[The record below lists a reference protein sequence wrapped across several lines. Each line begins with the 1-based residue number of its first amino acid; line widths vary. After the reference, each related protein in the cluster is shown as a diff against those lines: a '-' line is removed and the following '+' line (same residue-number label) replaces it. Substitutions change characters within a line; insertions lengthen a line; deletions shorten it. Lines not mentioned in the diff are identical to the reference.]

1 MNYLDIFLS
10 IPLLWGLYK
19 GLTRGIIKEIASL
32 LAFILGIYA
41 AVYFSEQLQPI
52 LQANMSINESF
63 LPIITFT
70 ATFIVIT
77 FLVRLIGLLLD
88 KIVKIMALGMISR
101 LLGGVFGVLKTAFVI
116 SALLLIFNTLDNYL
130 KLIPGEEKKK
140 SLLYQPISEMVP
152 HLLPKVEDGNRLI
165 EEAEKSVARRYS
177 IIAAIPGRVF
187 PSKYSNIAPP
197 PVET

>member
-70 ATFIVIT
+70 ATFIVIA

-88 KIVKIMALGMISR
+88 KIVKIMAERTSSL
-101 LLGGVFGVLKTAFVI
+101 FQFNH
-116 SALLLIFNTLDNYL
+116 LIYLDFIGL
-130 KLIPGEEKKK
+130 
-140 SLLYQPISEMVP
+140 
-152 HLLPKVEDGNRLI
+152 
-165 EEAEKSVARRYS
+165 
-177 IIAAIPGRVF
+177 
-187 PSKYSNIAPP
+187 
-197 PVET
+197 